1 METYHFLNYSILNI
15 LKPFELNYL
24 IGIFSMML
32 LIIASALISGSEVA
46 YFSLKPVALKEIKK
60 SKSNNSKKI
69 ISLLIHPEKLL
80 ATILISNNI
89 INVGIVILSSTLSDQ
104 IFNFNNNKLFEFLF
118 KIIVITFI
126 LLLFGEV
133 IPKVYATR
141 YEKQF
146 AGFMAVPLSILSKV
160 FSPLSRVLIGSTTI
174 IQKRIKTNKSISIDE
189 LSDALDLTEDEEL
202 KEDEKILKG
211 IVNFVNI
218 NTSAIMKPRVD
229 VTSIDIRED
238 FKKVLDMIVETG
250 FSRIPVH
257 DKSLDNIR
265 GILYAKDL
273 LPHIHKATFRWQSLI
288 RPPYFVPETKKI
300 NDLLSDF
307 QAQKNH
313 MAIVID
319 EYGGSSGI
327 VTLEDVL
334 EEIVGEI
341 NDEFDE
347 EEKNYKILAKNEYE
361 FEGKILLQDFY
372 KIIEV
377 DDDIFYEI
385 KGDADT
391 LAGLILELEGE
402 IPEIGDII
410 TFENFIFKI
419 ISVDNRRIK
428 EIYCKINR

>member
-1 METYHFLNYSILNI
+1 MMFLIV
-15 LKPFELNYL
+15 
-24 IGIFSMML
+24 
-32 LIIASALISGSEVA
+32 ASALISGSEVA
-46 YFSLKPVALKEIKK
+46 FFSLKPAMLKEIKK
-60 SKSNNSKKI
+60 SKTSNSKKI
-69 ISLLIHPEKLL
+69 IKLLIHPEKLL

-104 IFNFNNNKLFEFLF
+104 IFNFNNNKIFEFLF

-146 AGFMAVPLSILSKV
+146 AEFMAVPLSILSKI

-174 IQKRIKTNKSISIDE
+174 IQKRIKTSNSISINE
-189 LSDALDLTEDEEL
+189 LSDALDLTQDEEL

-238 FKKVLDMIVETG
+238 FKLVLEMIVETG
-250 FSRIPVH
+250 YSRIPVH

-265 GILYAKDL
+265 GVLYAKDL
-273 LPHIHKATFRWQSLI
+273 LPHIHKSTFRWQSLI

-300 NDLLSDF
+300 NDLLAEF

-347 EEKNYKILAKNEYE
+347 EEKNYKIIAKDEYE
-361 FEGKILLQDFY
+361 FDGKILLQDFY

-377 DDDIFYEI
+377 DEDVFSEI

-391 LAGLILELEGE
+391 LAGLILEIKGE
-402 IPEIGDII
+402 IPEINDII
-410 TFENFIFKI
+410 EFENFNFKI
-419 ISVDNRRIK
+419 ISVNNRRIK